1 MNRAVT
7 PVLLLTGYLGSG
19 KTTLLNR
26 ILSNKKGIKF
36 AVIVNDIGEVNID
49 ANLIAQG
56 GIVGEGDD
64 SLVPL
69 QNGCICC
76 TLKMDLVQ
84 QLSDLVQEQRFDYI
98 VIEASGICEPAP
110 IAQTI
115 TVYPQMYPNLA
126 TKGIARLDSVV
137 TVVDALRLRDEF
149 AGGND
154 LCQKQ
159 HAEDDLASLVI
170 QQVEFCNTILL
181 NKASE
186 VTPHELDHIKAI
198 LRELQPK
205 AEIITCDYCDVDLN
219 KLVHAN
225 AFDFNKVATSAR
237 WIEAVEGDDEEEE
250 QHEHEHEHEH
260 EHDVNPHVWVSI
272 SKNIEE
278 VSNIAKEL
286 SAFDPNHASEYEANA
301 DAYIAKL
308 ENLRTEMHAA
318 LDNVNNKDIITFHE
332 AFPYFA
338 EEFNLNIA
346 GVIEVEPDS
355 EPSAKEVE
363 NIISIINEKNIKAL
377 FTEPQYSSKIADTIA
392 KETGAS
398 IYTLDPIVTGDAN
411 EDAYDDYIVKMQ
423 ENLNTLKEALK

>member
-1 MNRAVT
+1 MKTKLTKILTIVFAASM
-7 PVLLLTGYLGSG
+7 LLTGCNNSAESNNSIESNNKLTIVTSFYPMYISTLNIVKDIPNVEVINMTAPQTGCLHDYSLSTKDL
-19 KTTLLNR
+19 KT
-26 ILSNKKGIKF
+26 LSSADIF
-36 AVIVNDIGEVNID
+36 VINGAGMESFLDDVID
-49 ANLIAQG
+49 
-56 GIVGEGDD
+56 EY
-64 SLVPL
+64 
-69 QNGCICC
+69 
-76 TLKMDLVQ
+76 
-84 QLSDLVQEQRFDYI
+84 SDLKI
-98 VIEASGICEPAP
+98 IEASNGISL
-110 IAQTI
+110 I
-115 TVYPQMYPNLA
+115 
-126 TKGIARLDSVV
+126 
-137 TVVDALRLRDEF
+137 
-149 AGGND
+149 
-154 LCQKQ
+154 
-159 HAEDDLASLVI
+159 ED
-170 QQVEFCNTILL
+170 T
-181 NKASE
+181 
-186 VTPHELDHIKAI
+186 DH
-198 LRELQPK
+198 
-205 AEIITCDYCDVDLN
+205 D
-219 KLVHAN
+219 
-225 AFDFNKVATSAR
+225 
-237 WIEAVEGDDEEEE
+237 
-250 QHEHEHEHEH
+250 

>member
-1 MNRAVT
+1 MKTKLTKILTIVFAT
-7 PVLLLTGYLGSG
+7 SMLLTGCNNSAE
-19 KTTLLNR
+19 
-26 ILSNKKGIKF
+26 SNKSIESNNKLTIVTSFYPMYISTLNIVKDIPDVE
-36 AVIVNDIGEVNID
+36 VINMTAPQTGCLHDYSLSTKDLKTLSSADIFVINGAGMESFLDDVID
-49 ANLIAQG
+49 
-56 GIVGEGDD
+56 EY
-64 SLVPL
+64 
-69 QNGCICC
+69 
-76 TLKMDLVQ
+76 
-84 QLSDLVQEQRFDYI
+84 SDLKI
-98 VIEASGICEPAP
+98 IEASNGISL
-110 IAQTI
+110 I
-115 TVYPQMYPNLA
+115 
-126 TKGIARLDSVV
+126 
-137 TVVDALRLRDEF
+137 
-149 AGGND
+149 
-154 LCQKQ
+154 
-159 HAEDDLASLVI
+159 ED
-170 QQVEFCNTILL
+170 T
-181 NKASE
+181 
-186 VTPHELDHIKAI
+186 DH
-198 LRELQPK
+198 
-205 AEIITCDYCDVDLN
+205 D
-219 KLVHAN
+219 
-225 AFDFNKVATSAR
+225 
-237 WIEAVEGDDEEEE
+237 
-250 QHEHEHEHEH
+250 EH

-423 ENLNTLKEALK
+423 ENLNTLKEALKW

>member
-1 MNRAVT
+1 MKTKLTKILTIVFAASM
-7 PVLLLTGYLGSG
+7 LLTGCNNSAESNNSIESNNKLTIVTSFYPMYISTLNIVKDIPDVEVINMTAPQTGCLHDYSLSTKDL
-19 KTTLLNR
+19 KT
-26 ILSNKKGIKF
+26 LSSADIF
-36 AVIVNDIGEVNID
+36 VINGAGMESFLDDVID
-49 ANLIAQG
+49 
-56 GIVGEGDD
+56 EY
-64 SLVPL
+64 
-69 QNGCICC
+69 
-76 TLKMDLVQ
+76 
-84 QLSDLVQEQRFDYI
+84 SDLKI
-98 VIEASGICEPAP
+98 IEASNGISL
-110 IAQTI
+110 I
-115 TVYPQMYPNLA
+115 
-126 TKGIARLDSVV
+126 
-137 TVVDALRLRDEF
+137 
-149 AGGND
+149 
-154 LCQKQ
+154 
-159 HAEDDLASLVI
+159 ED
-170 QQVEFCNTILL
+170 T
-181 NKASE
+181 
-186 VTPHELDHIKAI
+186 DH
-198 LRELQPK
+198 
-205 AEIITCDYCDVDLN
+205 D
-219 KLVHAN
+219 
-225 AFDFNKVATSAR
+225 
-237 WIEAVEGDDEEEE
+237 
-250 QHEHEHEHEH
+250 EH

-398 IYTLDPIVTGDAN
+398 VYTLDPIVTGDAN
-411 EDAYDDYIVKMQ
+411 EDAYDDYIIKMQ

>member
-1 MNRAVT
+1 MKTKLTKILTIVFAASM
-7 PVLLLTGYLGSG
+7 LLTGCNNSAESNNSIESNNKLTIVTSFYPMYISTLNIVKDIPDVEVINMTAPQTGCLHDYSLSTKDL
-19 KTTLLNR
+19 KT
-26 ILSNKKGIKF
+26 LSSADIF
-36 AVIVNDIGEVNID
+36 VINGAGMESFLDDVID
-49 ANLIAQG
+49 
-56 GIVGEGDD
+56 EY
-64 SLVPL
+64 
-69 QNGCICC
+69 
-76 TLKMDLVQ
+76 
-84 QLSDLVQEQRFDYI
+84 SDLKI
-98 VIEASGICEPAP
+98 IEASNGISL
-110 IAQTI
+110 I
-115 TVYPQMYPNLA
+115 
-126 TKGIARLDSVV
+126 
-137 TVVDALRLRDEF
+137 
-149 AGGND
+149 
-154 LCQKQ
+154 
-159 HAEDDLASLVI
+159 EDTD
-170 QQVEFCNTILL
+170 
-181 NKASE
+181 
-186 VTPHELDHIKAI
+186 
-198 LRELQPK
+198 
-205 AEIITCDYCDVDLN
+205 
-219 KLVHAN
+219 
-225 AFDFNKVATSAR
+225 
-237 WIEAVEGDDEEEE
+237 
-250 QHEHEHEHEH
+250 
-260 EHDVNPHVWVSI
+260 HDVNPHVWVSI

-318 LDNVNNKDIITFHE
+318 LDNVNNKNIITFHE

>member
-1 MNRAVT
+1 MKTKLTKILTIVFAASM
-7 PVLLLTGYLGSG
+7 LLTGCNNSAESNNSIESNNKLTIVTSFYPMYISTLNIVKDIPDVEVINMTAPQTGCLHDYSLSTKDL
-19 KTTLLNR
+19 KT
-26 ILSNKKGIKF
+26 LSSADIF
-36 AVIVNDIGEVNID
+36 VINGAGMESFLDDVID
-49 ANLIAQG
+49 
-56 GIVGEGDD
+56 EY
-64 SLVPL
+64 
-69 QNGCICC
+69 
-76 TLKMDLVQ
+76 
-84 QLSDLVQEQRFDYI
+84 SDLKI
-98 VIEASGICEPAP
+98 IEASNGISL
-110 IAQTI
+110 I
-115 TVYPQMYPNLA
+115 
-126 TKGIARLDSVV
+126 
-137 TVVDALRLRDEF
+137 
-149 AGGND
+149 
-154 LCQKQ
+154 
-159 HAEDDLASLVI
+159 ED
-170 QQVEFCNTILL
+170 T
-181 NKASE
+181 
-186 VTPHELDHIKAI
+186 DH
-198 LRELQPK
+198 
-205 AEIITCDYCDVDLN
+205 D
-219 KLVHAN
+219 
-225 AFDFNKVATSAR
+225 
-237 WIEAVEGDDEEEE
+237 
-250 QHEHEHEHEH
+250 EH

-308 ENLRTEMHAA
+308 ENLRTEMHAT

>member
-1 MNRAVT
+1 MKTKLTKILTIVFAASM
-7 PVLLLTGYLGSG
+7 LLTGCNNSAESNNSIESNNKLTIVTSFYPMYISTLNIVKDIPDVEVINMTAPQTGCLHDYSLSTKDL
-19 KTTLLNR
+19 KTLNSAD
-26 ILSNKKGIKF
+26 IF
-36 AVIVNDIGEVNID
+36 VINGAGMESFLDDVID
-49 ANLIAQG
+49 
-56 GIVGEGDD
+56 EY
-64 SLVPL
+64 
-69 QNGCICC
+69 
-76 TLKMDLVQ
+76 
-84 QLSDLVQEQRFDYI
+84 SDLKI
-98 VIEASGICEPAP
+98 IEASNGISL
-110 IAQTI
+110 I
-115 TVYPQMYPNLA
+115 
-126 TKGIARLDSVV
+126 
-137 TVVDALRLRDEF
+137 
-149 AGGND
+149 
-154 LCQKQ
+154 
-159 HAEDDLASLVI
+159 EDTD
-170 QQVEFCNTILL
+170 
-181 NKASE
+181 
-186 VTPHELDHIKAI
+186 
-198 LRELQPK
+198 
-205 AEIITCDYCDVDLN
+205 
-219 KLVHAN
+219 
-225 AFDFNKVATSAR
+225 
-237 WIEAVEGDDEEEE
+237 
-250 QHEHEHEHEH
+250 
-260 EHDVNPHVWVSI
+260 HDVNPHVWVSI

>member
-1 MNRAVT
+1 M
-7 PVLLLTGYLGSG
+7 
-19 KTTLLNR
+19 KTTLTKILTIIIVTSMFLTGCNNSAKSNNSTEPNNKLTIVTSFYPMYISTLN
-26 ILSNKKGIKF
+26 IVKDIPNVEVINMTAPQTGCLHDYSLSTKDLKTLSSADIF
-36 AVIVNDIGEVNID
+36 VINGAGMESFLDDVID
-49 ANLIAQG
+49 
-56 GIVGEGDD
+56 EY
-64 SLVPL
+64 
-69 QNGCICC
+69 
-76 TLKMDLVQ
+76 
-84 QLSDLVQEQRFDYI
+84 SDLKI
-98 VIEASGICEPAP
+98 IEASNGISL
-110 IAQTI
+110 I
-115 TVYPQMYPNLA
+115 
-126 TKGIARLDSVV
+126 
-137 TVVDALRLRDEF
+137 
-149 AGGND
+149 
-154 LCQKQ
+154 
-159 HAEDDLASLVI
+159 ED
-170 QQVEFCNTILL
+170 T
-181 NKASE
+181 
-186 VTPHELDHIKAI
+186 DH
-198 LRELQPK
+198 
-205 AEIITCDYCDVDLN
+205 D
-219 KLVHAN
+219 
-225 AFDFNKVATSAR
+225 
-237 WIEAVEGDDEEEE
+237 
-250 QHEHEHEHEH
+250 EHEHEHEH

>member
-1 MNRAVT
+1 MKTKLTKILTIVFAASM
-7 PVLLLTGYLGSG
+7 LLTGCNNSAESNNSIESNNKLTIVTSFYPMYISTLNIVKDIPDVEVINMTAPQTGCLHDYSLSTKDL
-19 KTTLLNR
+19 KT
-26 ILSNKKGIKF
+26 LSSADIF
-36 AVIVNDIGEVNID
+36 VINGAGMESFLDDVID
-49 ANLIAQG
+49 
-56 GIVGEGDD
+56 EY
-64 SLVPL
+64 
-69 QNGCICC
+69 
-76 TLKMDLVQ
+76 
-84 QLSDLVQEQRFDYI
+84 SDLKI
-98 VIEASGICEPAP
+98 IEASNGISL
-110 IAQTI
+110 I
-115 TVYPQMYPNLA
+115 
-126 TKGIARLDSVV
+126 
-137 TVVDALRLRDEF
+137 
-149 AGGND
+149 
-154 LCQKQ
+154 
-159 HAEDDLASLVI
+159 ED
-170 QQVEFCNTILL
+170 T
-181 NKASE
+181 
-186 VTPHELDHIKAI
+186 DH
-198 LRELQPK
+198 
-205 AEIITCDYCDVDLN
+205 D
-219 KLVHAN
+219 
-225 AFDFNKVATSAR
+225 
-237 WIEAVEGDDEEEE
+237 
-250 QHEHEHEHEH
+250 EH

-308 ENLRTEMHAA
+308 ENLITEMHAA

-423 ENLNTLKEALK
+423 ENLNTLKEALKW

>member
-1 MNRAVT
+1 MKSKLTKILTIVFAT
-7 PVLLLTGYLGSG
+7 SMLLTGCNNSAESNNSIESNNKLTIVTSFYPMYISTLNIVKDIPDVEVINMTAPQTGCLHDYSLSTKDL
-19 KTTLLNR
+19 KT
-26 ILSNKKGIKF
+26 LSSADIF
-36 AVIVNDIGEVNID
+36 VINGAGMESFLDDVID
-49 ANLIAQG
+49 
-56 GIVGEGDD
+56 EY
-64 SLVPL
+64 
-69 QNGCICC
+69 
-76 TLKMDLVQ
+76 
-84 QLSDLVQEQRFDYI
+84 SDLKI
-98 VIEASGICEPAP
+98 IEASNGISL
-110 IAQTI
+110 I
-115 TVYPQMYPNLA
+115 
-126 TKGIARLDSVV
+126 
-137 TVVDALRLRDEF
+137 
-149 AGGND
+149 
-154 LCQKQ
+154 
-159 HAEDDLASLVI
+159 ED
-170 QQVEFCNTILL
+170 T
-181 NKASE
+181 
-186 VTPHELDHIKAI
+186 DH
-198 LRELQPK
+198 
-205 AEIITCDYCDVDLN
+205 D
-219 KLVHAN
+219 
-225 AFDFNKVATSAR
+225 
-237 WIEAVEGDDEEEE
+237 
-250 QHEHEHEHEH
+250 EH

>member
-1 MNRAVT
+1 M
-7 PVLLLTGYLGSG
+7 
-19 KTTLLNR
+19 KTTLTKILTIIILVSLFLTGCNNSAKSNNSTESNNKLTIVTSFYPMYISTLN
-26 ILSNKKGIKF
+26 IVKDIPNVEVLNMTTSQTGCLHDYSLSTKDLKTLSNADILIINGAGMESF
-36 AVIVNDIGEVNID
+36 LDDVIDEY
-49 ANLIAQG
+49 
-56 GIVGEGDD
+56 
-64 SLVPL
+64 
-69 QNGCICC
+69 
-76 TLKMDLVQ
+76 
-84 QLSDLVQEQRFDYI
+84 SDLKI
-98 VIEASGICEPAP
+98 IEAS
-110 IAQTI
+110 
-115 TVYPQMYPNLA
+115 
-126 TKGIARLDSVV
+126 KGI
-137 TVVDALRLRDEF
+137 
-149 AGGND
+149 D
-154 LCQKQ
+154 LI
-159 HAEDDLASLVI
+159 EDTEHDDHT
-170 QQVEFCNTILL
+170 EDHD
-181 NKASE
+181 
-186 VTPHELDHIKAI
+186 HEDH
-198 LRELQPK
+198 
-205 AEIITCDYCDVDLN
+205 D
-219 KLVHAN
+219 
-225 AFDFNKVATSAR
+225 
-237 WIEAVEGDDEEEE
+237 
-250 QHEHEHEHEH
+250 
-260 EHDVNPHVWVSI
+260 HDVNPHVWVSI

-411 EDAYDDYIVKMQ
+411 EGAYDDYIVKMQ
-423 ENLNTLKEALK
+423 ENLNTLKEALKW

>member
-1 MNRAVT
+1 MKTKLTKILTIVFAT
-7 PVLLLTGYLGSG
+7 SMLLTGCNNSAE
-19 KTTLLNR
+19 
-26 ILSNKKGIKF
+26 SNKSIESNNKLTIVTSFYPMYISTLNIVKDIPDVE
-36 AVIVNDIGEVNID
+36 VINMTAPQTGCLHDYSLSTKDLKTLSSADIFVINGAGMESFLDDVID
-49 ANLIAQG
+49 
-56 GIVGEGDD
+56 EY
-64 SLVPL
+64 
-69 QNGCICC
+69 
-76 TLKMDLVQ
+76 
-84 QLSDLVQEQRFDYI
+84 SDLKI
-98 VIEASGICEPAP
+98 IEASNGISL
-110 IAQTI
+110 I
-115 TVYPQMYPNLA
+115 
-126 TKGIARLDSVV
+126 
-137 TVVDALRLRDEF
+137 
-149 AGGND
+149 
-154 LCQKQ
+154 
-159 HAEDDLASLVI
+159 ED
-170 QQVEFCNTILL
+170 T
-181 NKASE
+181 
-186 VTPHELDHIKAI
+186 DH
-198 LRELQPK
+198 
-205 AEIITCDYCDVDLN
+205 D
-219 KLVHAN
+219 
-225 AFDFNKVATSAR
+225 
-237 WIEAVEGDDEEEE
+237 
-250 QHEHEHEHEH
+250 EH

-411 EDAYDDYIVKMQ
+411 EDTYDDYIVKMQ

>member
-1 MNRAVT
+1 MKTKLTKILTIVFAASM
-7 PVLLLTGYLGSG
+7 LLTGCNNSAESNNSIESNNKLTIVTSFYPMYISTLNIVKDIPDVEVINMTAPQTGCLHDYSLSTKDL
-19 KTTLLNR
+19 KT
-26 ILSNKKGIKF
+26 LSSADIF
-36 AVIVNDIGEVNID
+36 VINGAGMESFLDDVID
-49 ANLIAQG
+49 
-56 GIVGEGDD
+56 EY
-64 SLVPL
+64 
-69 QNGCICC
+69 
-76 TLKMDLVQ
+76 
-84 QLSDLVQEQRFDYI
+84 SDLKI
-98 VIEASGICEPAP
+98 IEASNGISL
-110 IAQTI
+110 I
-115 TVYPQMYPNLA
+115 
-126 TKGIARLDSVV
+126 
-137 TVVDALRLRDEF
+137 
-149 AGGND
+149 
-154 LCQKQ
+154 
-159 HAEDDLASLVI
+159 ED
-170 QQVEFCNTILL
+170 T
-181 NKASE
+181 
-186 VTPHELDHIKAI
+186 DH
-198 LRELQPK
+198 
-205 AEIITCDYCDVDLN
+205 D
-219 KLVHAN
+219 
-225 AFDFNKVATSAR
+225 
-237 WIEAVEGDDEEEE
+237 
-250 QHEHEHEHEH
+250 EH

-398 IYTLDPIVTGDAN
+398 IYTLDPIVTGDVN